1 MTRTDLA
8 IIGAGPAGMEA
19 AATAREAGLSVLL
32 IDEQPEPGGQIW
44 RAIERNTTHRPDSLA
59 FLGPDYAAGR
69 ARTER
74 FRSSGAGYWPSA
86 MVWHL
91 DSPPEGEKT
100 VVVAWDGVTR
110 QVQARAVLIATGAME
125 RPVPVPGWTLP
136 GVMTIGA
143 AQTLLKSSGLYPDAP
158 LVLAGCGPLLLLFAA
173 QCQAAGIPV
182 AAVLDTTPPGAAM
195 RGLPF
200 LPQALLLGWRTLL
213 KGHRLMRVLARSGIP
228 VYRHVREL
236 EAHGTEHVERV
247 RFVSGGQPVELEATT
262 LLLHEG
268 VVPNPQLTRLIG
280 CEHRWNV
287 AQRCFHPV
295 LSDRGETSV
304 PSVFVAGDGGGIGGA
319 LAAEHAGRIAAL
331 EIAEELGAVNR
342 PSGDI
347 EIVKARDH
355 LRAEMAVRPLLDALY
370 PPPAWI
376 GKLDGD
382 VPVCRCEDV
391 SARAVRGA
399 AVDGAPGPNQAKAFL
414 RAGMGPCQGRMCGL
428 TVTEILADAHDKK
441 PDEIGYYRIRPPI
454 KPVTVGELAALDGP
468 D

>member
-1 MTRTDLA
+1 MTLTDLA

-19 AATAREAGLSVLL
+19 AATARETGLSVLL

-44 RAIERNTTHRPDSLA
+44 RAIERNVSERPDNLG
-59 FLGPDYAAGR
+59 FLGPDYAAGAAR
-69 ARTER
+69 AER
-74 FRSSGAGYWPSA
+74 FRASGANYWPSA

-91 DSPPEGEKT
+91 DSPETGDKT
-100 VVVAWDGVTR
+100 VLVAWDGVTR
-110 QVQARAVLIATGAME
+110 QVQARSVLIATGAME
-125 RPVPVPGWTLP
+125 RPVPIPGWTLP
-136 GVMTIGA
+136 GVMSIGA
-143 AQTLLKSSGLYPDAP
+143 AQTMLKSSGLYPQAP
-158 LVLAGCGPLLLLFAA
+158 LVLAGSGPLLLLFAV
-173 QCQAAGIPV
+173 QCHAAGIPV
-182 AAVLDTTPPGAAM
+182 SAVLDTTPPGAM
-195 RGLPF
+195 TRGLPY
-200 LPQALLLGWRTLL
+200 LPKALFGWRTLL
-213 KGHRLMRVLARSGIP
+213 KGRRLIQALAASGIP
-228 VYRHVREL
+228 VYRHVRNL
-236 EAHGTEHVERV
+236 EALGADCVERV
-247 RFVSGGQPVELEATT
+247 RCTSDGRTVELEATT

-280 CEHRWNV
+280 CEHRWDA

-304 PSVFVAGDGGGIGGA
+304 PGVFVAGDGGGIGGA
-319 LAAEHAGRIAAL
+319 LAAENTGRIAAL

-355 LRAEMAVRPLLDALY
+355 LRAQMAVRPLLDAMY
-370 PPPAWI
+370 PPPDWI

-382 VPVCRCEDV
+382 VPVCRCEEV

-399 AVDGAPGPNQAKAFL
+399 AADGAPGPNQAKAFL

-428 TVTEILADAHDKK
+428 TVTEIMADAHGKE
-441 PDEIGYYRIRPPI
+441 PGAIGYYRIRPPI
-454 KPVTVGELAALDGP
+454 KPVTVGELAALDGA

>member
-8 IIGAGPAGMEA
+8 IIGAGPAGMSA
-19 AATAREAGLSVLL
+19 ASTAREAGLSVLL

-44 RAIERNTTHRPDSLA
+44 RAIERNASTRPEALA
-59 FLGPDYAAGR
+59 FLGPDYADGAAR
-69 ARTER
+69 ADR
-74 FRSSGAGYWPSA
+74 FRASGANYWPSS

-91 DSPPEGEKT
+91 DCPEEGDKT
-100 VVVAWDGVTR
+100 LLVAWDGVTR
-110 QVQARAVLIATGAME
+110 QVQARTVLIATGAME

-143 AQTLLKSSGLYPDAP
+143 AQTVLKSSGLYPEAP
-158 LVLAGCGPLLLLFAA
+158 LVLAGSGPLLLLFAA
-173 QCQAAGIPV
+173 QCHAAGIPV
-182 AAVLDTTPPGAAM
+182 AAVLDTTPSGAM
-195 RGLPF
+195 LRGLPY
-200 LPQALLLGWRTLL
+200 LPKALFGWRSLL
-213 KGHRLMRVLARSGIP
+213 KGRRLMRVLAQSGIP
-228 VYRHVREL
+228 VYRQVEGLEALGAERVEHVRF
-236 EAHGTEHVERV
+236 R
-247 RFVSGGQPVELEATT
+247 SGGKAVKLEATT

-280 CEHRWNV
+280 CEHRWDR

-304 PSVFVAGDGGGIGGA
+304 PGVFVAGDGGGIGGA
-319 LAAEHAGRIAAL
+319 IAAENAGRIAAL
-331 EIAEELGAVNR
+331 EIAEDFGAVNR

-347 EIVKARDH
+347 EIVKARDNR
-355 LRAEMAVRPLLDALY
+355 RAQMAVRPLLDAMY

-382 VPVCRCEDV
+382 VPVCRCEEV

-399 AVDGAPGPNQAKAFL
+399 AADGAPGPNQAKAFL

-428 TVTEILADAHDKK
+428 TVTEILADAHGKE
-441 PDEIGYYRIRPPI
+441 PDAIGYYRIRPPI
-454 KPVTVGELAALDGP
+454 KPVTVGELAALDGA